1 MQVSNNTLR
10 NIWANKTQ
18 PVDTLSL
25 PVGWVDG
32 RAGNRTSRSMKLFEI
47 QKEINIEG
55 LPHMHPCTIVRIS
68 SCVYR

>member
-1 MQVSNNTLR
+1 MRVSNNTLR

-32 RAGNRTSRSMKLFEI
+32 RAGNRTSRSMKLYENSEGN
-47 QKEINIEG
+47 KETTRAVG
-55 LPHMHPCTIVRIS
+55 FS
-68 SCVYR
+68 SYK

>member
-32 RAGNRTSRSMKLFEI
+32 RAGSRTSRSMKLYENSEGK
-47 QKEINIEG
+47 KEPIRAVG
-55 LPHMHPCTIVRIS
+55 FS
-68 SCVYR
+68 SYK